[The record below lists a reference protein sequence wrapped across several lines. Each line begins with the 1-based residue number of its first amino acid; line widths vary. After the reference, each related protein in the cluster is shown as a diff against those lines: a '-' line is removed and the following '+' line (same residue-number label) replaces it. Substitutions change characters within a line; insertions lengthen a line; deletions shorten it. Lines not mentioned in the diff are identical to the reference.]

1 MPLTTSK
8 RVSYNLFAQSVLLLI
23 VYAAV
28 ALLTSVKF
36 LENDPLASSLPYNHA
51 SAFGNVLLNLAII
64 SGLLGG
70 GVYVVTGERPDG
82 KLAQERSL
90 FYAFM
95 LWSAF
100 LVLAFLAGVLGIL
113 EGRHRL
119 ELPLLLDIVQVV
131 LTLAFVLNIGLSVPR
146 WTAVTL
152 VWTAGMGLHM
162 LCVVMG
168 LLPTGDYLRDSGL
181 AALALGLNL
190 NVALTLAAVAL
201 GFWLMHRFSN
211 ITPGWTDSG
220 LYTVSGLLALA
231 GVMVT
236 AAPLYVLD
244 SGGFASALGK
254 IGTGFVP
261 LAYMLF
267 AAHSYRAL
275 SDRNLNRTLS
285 AHWYA
290 LALLLL
296 LLGNGVLGTIQTI
309 SGIAQWTQG
318 TRLTDLQVTLVS
330 TAIVSV
336 ILGMINQSGA
346 ELRGQN
352 RRITGL
358 LPFWLVAFGVLS
370 GALALAGAGIVQAY
384 LERVLGV
391 GYLETQIYL
400 IPLYLFWIM
409 GIFVSALGIAI
420 YALGFWVRRPP
431 DKSGF

>member
-1 MPLTTSK
+1 MPLTASK
-8 RVSYNLFAQSVLLLI
+8 RIAYSLFAQTVLLLI

-28 ALLTSVKF
+28 ALLTAVKF
-36 LENDPLASSLPYNHA
+36 MENDPLASSLPYNQS

-70 GVYVVTGERPDG
+70 GIYVVSGERPDS
-82 KLAQERSL
+82 KLAQERWLIYTFTLWTVFL
-90 FYAFM
+90 FAAFM
-95 LWSAF
+95 
-100 LVLAFLAGVLGIL
+100 AGVLGIL

-119 ELPLLLDIVQVV
+119 ELPPLLDIVQAV
-131 LTLAFVLNIGLSVPR
+131 LALAFVLNIGLSVPR
-146 WTAVTL
+146 WTAVPL
-152 VWTAGMGLHM
+152 VWVSGMALHGV
-162 LCVVMG
+162 CIVIG
-168 LLPTGDYLRDSGL
+168 LLTSGDYFRDSGL
-181 AALALGLNL
+181 AALALGLSL

-211 ITPGWTDSG
+211 ITPGWADSG
-220 LYTVSGLLALA
+220 LYTVSGLLAVA
-231 GVMVT
+231 GVMVS

-244 SGGFASALGK
+244 SAGFASTLGK
-254 IGTGFVP
+254 IGAGFVP

-296 LLGNGVLGTIQTI
+296 LLGNGVLGAIQTM

-330 TAIVSV
+330 MAIVAV

-358 LPFWLVAFGVLS
+358 LPFWLVTFGVLG

-391 GYLETQIYL
+391 GYLETQVYL

-409 GIFVSALGIAI
+409 GIFVCALGIAI

-431 DKSGF
+431 DKF